1 LTLSALNHY
10 VDDKVNVEISGKIM
24 IDGILIEIGSDLI
37 VLFNGKDYL
46 YIPGLHVQKIKQ
58 GWSENLTREIN
69 NPGESPIYLDNNN
82 NTSLRK
88 ILNVAK
94 GTFVEIFVTGHQSI
108 HGYITNILSDY
119 FVFYSPVYKTMFI
132 PIKHLKWLIP
142 YIEFMT
148 PYSLSKQDF
157 PVNPSEIGLSRTF
170 EIQLEKLKGKIVVFD
185 LGLDTNKIGQLKEI
199 KNNMVELITAREE
212 SIFLSLHHIKTVHFP

>member
-1 LTLSALNHY
+1 MLNNY
-10 VDDKVNVEISGKIM
+10 VNEKINVELSGKINY
-24 IDGILIEIGSDLI
+24 DGILIEIGADII
-37 VLFNGKDYL
+37 VLFDGDDYL
-46 YIPGLHVQKIKQ
+46 YIPILHIQKLKK
-58 GWSENLTREIN
+58 GWSENFIREIN
-69 NPGESPIYLDNNN
+69 DPGESPFYIEKNNS
-82 NTSLRK
+82 TSLRK

-142 YIEFMT
+142 YIEFKT
-148 PYSLSKQDF
+148 PYSLNKQDF

-170 EIQLEKLKGKIVVFD
+170 EIQLEKLKEKIVVFD
-185 LGLDTNKIGQLKEI
+185 LGLDKNKIGQLTTI
-199 KNNMVELITAREE
+199 KHNMVEMITAREE
-212 SIFLSLHHIKTVHFP
+212 SIFLNLHHIKTVHFP